1 MLATRIYSQQGEQEA
16 ILSVLGATTGR
27 FLDIGAFHP
36 TCFSNTRALYE
47 AGWSGVMI
55 EPSPGPFAALFAEYG
70 NDQRISLVHAA
81 LGLERKL
88 AEFWVTDDAVSTTE
102 ASQYEKWK
110 NSANFTGKM
119 HVPVIAFFDIFET
132 FPGRF
137 DFINIDTE
145 GTSVDLLE
153 EALAVLALNP
163 RCICVEYDDRREEAL
178 GLADAHGY
186 RTVLDNGTNLVIA
199 K

>member
-1 MLATRIYSQQGEQEA
+1 MLATKSYSQQGEQEA
-16 ILSVLGATTGR
+16 ILSVVPAQGR

-47 AGWSGVMI
+47 IGWSGVMI
-55 EPSPGPFAALFAEYG
+55 EPSPGPFSALFAEYG
-70 NDQRISLVHAA
+70 KDPRISLVHAA

-110 NSANFTGKM
+110 NFANFTGKVY
-119 HVPVIAFFDIFET
+119 VPVITLEDILET
-132 FPGRF
+132 FPGSY
-137 DFINIDTE
+137 DFVNIDTE
-145 GTSVDLLE
+145 GTSIDLL
-153 EALAVLALNP
+153 ADLLAGP
-163 RCICVEYDDRREEAL
+163 YYPKCICVEYDDRREEAL
-178 GLADAHGY
+178 GLADEFGY
-186 RTVLDNGTNLVIA
+186 RTILDNGTNLVIV